1 MGQCVTLNVG
11 NEGAVAPI
19 EGGGDSKGGGT
30 NISSNVG
37 GGDEE
42 EEEEE
47 EEEGLCGCIEEGNCL
62 PCL

>member
-1 MGQCVTLNVG
+1 MCNDKRL
-11 NEGAVAPI
+11 APA
-19 EGGGDSKGGGT
+19 EASGGGGT

-37 GGDEE
+37 G

-47 EEEGLCGCIEEGNCL
+47 EEEGSCGCVEEGNCL

>member
-11 NEGAVAPI
+11 NEGAVAPA
-19 EGGGDSKGGGT
+19 EASGGGGT

-37 GGDEE
+37 GE

-47 EEEGLCGCIEEGNCL
+47 EEEGICGCVEEGNCL

>member
-11 NEGAVAPI
+11 NEGAVAPA
-19 EGGGDSKGGGT
+19 EASGGGGT

-37 GGDEE
+37 G
-42 EEEEE
+42 EEE
-47 EEEGLCGCIEEGNCL
+47 EEEGICGCVEEGNCL